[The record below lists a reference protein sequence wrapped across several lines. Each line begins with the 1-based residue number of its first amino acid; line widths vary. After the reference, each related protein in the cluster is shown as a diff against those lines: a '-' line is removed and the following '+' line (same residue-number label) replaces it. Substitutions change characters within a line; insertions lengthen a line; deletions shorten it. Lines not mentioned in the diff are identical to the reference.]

1 MTPKEQKHLLQQAST
16 WFSTVIMENHRANT
30 EKLADLNEFK
40 INPFLHHY
48 LAAFLTGEVTPQ
60 SLARVLI
67 LPRVLGTSINTSF
80 GTAIQKFTTEVLRDV
95 FGSTTDG
102 IDIEF
107 TDALTGQKTFAQV
120 KLGPNTINKDD
131 VESIHGHFKK
141 AGRLAKTNN
150 AKIGE
155 VCLAVG
161 VLYGQD
167 SDLSGHYKALQDKHR
182 YKVYAG
188 ADFWHRLTGAKD
200 FYEQLIA
207 VFANV
212 AIQADGKALLQNVED
227 KLSAYFNKVE
237 LL

>member
-1 MTPKEQKHLLQQAST
+1 MTPKEQRHLLQQART
-16 WFSTVIMENHRANT
+16 WFSAVIMENHRNNT
-30 EKLADLNEFK
+30 EKLVDLKEFQ

-48 LAAFLTGEVTPQ
+48 LAAFLTGEVTPE

-107 TDALTGQKTFAQV
+107 IDALTGQKTFAQV

-161 VLYGQD
+161 VLYGQE
-167 SDLSGHYKALQDKHR
+167 SDLSGHYKALKDKHR
-182 YKVYAG
+182 YEVYAG
-188 ADFWHRLTGAKD
+188 ADFWHRLTGAEG
-200 FYEQLIA
+200 FYKQLIA
-207 VFANV
+207 VFADV
-212 AIQADGKALLQNVED
+212 AIEADGKALLKSVED
-227 KLSAYFNKVE
+227 QLASQ
-237 LL
+237 LR